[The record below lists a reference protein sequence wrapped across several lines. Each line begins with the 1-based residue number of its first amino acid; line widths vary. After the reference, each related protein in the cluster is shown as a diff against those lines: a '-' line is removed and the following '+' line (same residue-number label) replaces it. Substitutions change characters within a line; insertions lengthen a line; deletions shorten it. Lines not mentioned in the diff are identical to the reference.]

1 PDLIERG
8 PYVYREQWNRS
19 NIFYNDDLS
28 TLSYIP
34 ITTLYFDRNQSVG
47 PDDVYVT
54 VINVPLMAM
63 AHEIQFNSSEIQKSI
78 NIFLHLFG
86 TKLFVNVTVK
96 DLMEG
101 YTYPLIE
108 MASLV
113 KPGSLKDNK
122 FGIL

>member
-1 PDLIERG
+1 
-8 PYVYREQWNRS
+8 
-19 NIFYNDDLS
+19 
-28 TLSYIP
+28 
-34 ITTLYFDRNQSVG
+34 
-47 PDDVYVT
+47 
-54 VINVPLMAM
+54 M

-78 NIFLHLFG
+78 NILLHLFG

-101 YTYPLIE
+101 YTDALIE

-122 FGIL
+122 FGILQPVTDIYLTFSYKK